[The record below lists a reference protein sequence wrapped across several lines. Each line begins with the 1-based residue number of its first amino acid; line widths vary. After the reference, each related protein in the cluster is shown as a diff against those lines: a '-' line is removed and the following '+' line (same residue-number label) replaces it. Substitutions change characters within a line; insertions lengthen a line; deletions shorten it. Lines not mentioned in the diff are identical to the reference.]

1 MIFFVSTS
9 RLYLYKQFFSFY
21 WGSDSFQSLKCT
33 YMLTHLISLT
43 YSNLGALFFCVN
55 KIFIHV
61 TDGTFFSLLSV
72 LGENVSREVIDT
84 IDIINQFDKWKP
96 MSVGFAQFASMVRF
110 FILEQWRA
118 AFKWGQ
124 FCNFRTDFVGH

>member
-1 MIFFVSTS
+1 MYFSQNGEKMGIIFHFTFTRLPCRFVTFYLTHHNVPLYILDEEFQTLLPISTKMIFFVSTS

-61 TDGTFFSLLSV
+61 TDGTFFFF
-72 LGENVSREVIDT
+72 VI
-84 IDIINQFDKWKP
+84 
-96 MSVGFAQFASMVRF
+96 S
-110 FILEQWRA
+110 
-118 AFKWGQ
+118 
-124 FCNFRTDFVGH
+124 FRRKCLT